1 MLRRYLARRKMRWA
15 VRRIAANPTRRQ
27 PKTGDRVKDILNQW
41 AADRWLRRTG
51 SMVGFGNPMEL
62 MARKD

>member
-1 MLRRYLARRKMRWA
+1 M
-15 VRRIAANPTRRQ
+15 
-27 PKTGDRVKDILNQW
+27 LNQW
-41 AADRWLRRTG
+41 AADRWLRHTG